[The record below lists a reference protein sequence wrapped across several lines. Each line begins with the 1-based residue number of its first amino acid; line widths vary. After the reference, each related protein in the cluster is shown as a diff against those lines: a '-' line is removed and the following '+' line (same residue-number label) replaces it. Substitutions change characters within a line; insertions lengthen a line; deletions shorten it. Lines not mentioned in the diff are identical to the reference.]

1 MHCRCPFAKYHL
13 PLARIFISAIFI
25 IGGIHKITD
34 FTATKLAMEGN
45 GVPLTTAIL
54 ILAIVIE
61 IGLGLMILI
70 GYKIRCVAMTLAIYL
85 MIVTLVMHLDLSDP
99 GQKVHVLK
107 NLAIIGGL
115 LALESAGAGCCS
127 LEEK

>member
-1 MHCRCPFAKYHL
+1 
-13 PLARIFISAIFI
+13 
-25 IGGIHKITD
+25 
-34 FTATKLAMEGN
+34 
-45 GVPLTTAIL
+45 
-54 ILAIVIE
+54 
-61 IGLGLMILI
+61 
-70 GYKIRCVAMTLAIYL
+70 MTLAIYL

-115 LALESAGAGCCS
+115 LALESAGAGYCS